1 MRRSPARLAPDSP
14 TPSAADAVLDTP
26 NLTGRIRHCG
36 RMPTRP
42 ANRAPTRP
50 GICVRQGSMLSTGT
64 IDLLAILSASQ
75 ALSSETSIEGL
86 HARVVDVLAAM
97 TGATEVQLLV
107 WSEDRQDWLLPAP
120 AGGMSPV
127 GGAGSHHDV
136 PVSVL
141 RYTQRLSEPLV
152 VIDATSDDRFAVD
165 PYFADIDR
173 CSLVALPILSRGRL
187 RAMLLL
193 ENRLLRGAFTAERLD
208 AVKLIA
214 GQLAV
219 SLDNAQLYSELAASR
234 ARVVAAADQTRRHI
248 ERDLHDGAQ
257 QRLVSL
263 ALELRMAQAEVSP
276 EAGELRMRLDRAVE
290 QASGA
295 LEELRDLSRG
305 IHPAILTEGGLGPA
319 LRAVTRRSPI
329 PVQLDLRVEERL
341 PEQVEVSA
349 YYIVAEALTNAA
361 KHSRASAI
369 TVTVERDRARG
380 SLRIEV
386 ADDGVGGADF
396 TGGTGLVGLKDRAE
410 ALGGHIDLH
419 SPRGAGTTLR
429 VELPL
434 NRANGES

>member
-1 MRRSPARLAPDSP
+1 M
-14 TPSAADAVLDTP
+14 
-26 NLTGRIRHCG
+26 
-36 RMPTRP
+36 
-42 ANRAPTRP
+42 
-50 GICVRQGSMLSTGT
+50 
-64 IDLLAILSASQ
+64 
-75 ALSSETSIEGL
+75 
-86 HARVVDVLAAM
+86 
-97 TGATEVQLLV
+97 
-107 WSEDRQDWLLPAP
+107 
-120 AGGMSPV
+120 
-127 GGAGSHHDV
+127 
-136 PVSVL
+136 L
-141 RYTQRLSEPLV
+141 RYAQRLSEPLV
-152 VIDATSDDRFAVD
+152 VTDATSDDRFAGD
-165 PYFADIDR
+165 PYFADVDR

-193 ENRLLRGAFTAERLD
+193 ENRLIRGAFTAERLD

-234 ARVVAAADQTRRHI
+234 TRIVAAADQTRRQI

-329 PVQLDLRVEERL
+329 PVQLDLGVEERL

-369 TVTVERDRARG
+369 TVTVERDRDRG
-380 SLRIEV
+380 SLCIEV

-419 SPRGAGTTLR
+419 SPPGAGTTLR
-429 VELPL
+429 VQLPL
-434 NRANGES
+434 NRANSES

>member
-1 MRRSPARLAPDSP
+1 MSNGRGSHWSCPTPPVMIASLATPTSP
-14 TPSAADAVLDTP
+14 TPTAA
-26 NLTGRIRHCG
+26 
-36 RMPTRP
+36 
-42 ANRAPTRP
+42 
-50 GICVRQGSMLSTGT
+50 
-64 IDLLAILSASQ
+64 
-75 ALSSETSIEGL
+75 
-86 HARVVDVLAAM
+86 
-97 TGATEVQLLV
+97 
-107 WSEDRQDWLLPAP
+107 
-120 AGGMSPV
+120 
-127 GGAGSHHDV
+127 
-136 PVSVL
+136 
-141 RYTQRLSEPLV
+141 
-152 VIDATSDDRFAVD
+152 
-165 PYFADIDR
+165 R
-173 CSLVALPILSRGRL
+173 CWLSRSSAEGSL
-187 RAMLLL
+187 RALLLL
-193 ENRLLRGAFTAERLD
+193 ENRLMRGAFTAERLS
-208 AVKLIA
+208 AVNLIA

-234 ARVVAAADQTRRHI
+234 ARVVAAADQTRRQI

-263 ALELRMAQAEVSP
+263 ALELQMAQAEVSP

-329 PVQLDLRVEERL
+329 PVELDLGVEERL
-341 PEQVEVSA
+341 PDQVEVSA

-429 VELPL
+429 VDASAQPGQRRIVRQRP
-434 NRANGES
+434 RAFACRDYCRL

>member
-1 MRRSPARLAPDSP
+1 
-14 TPSAADAVLDTP
+14 
-26 NLTGRIRHCG
+26 
-36 RMPTRP
+36 
-42 ANRAPTRP
+42 
-50 GICVRQGSMLSTGT
+50 
-64 IDLLAILSASQ
+64 
-75 ALSSETSIEGL
+75 
-86 HARVVDVLAAM
+86 M
-97 TGATEVQLLV
+97 TGATDVALLV
-107 WSEDRQDWLLPAP
+107 WNDEHRHWLLPAT
-120 AGGMSPV
+120 GRV
-127 GGAGSHHDV
+127 GGASTSDTA
-136 PVSVL
+136 PMSVL
-141 RYTQRLSEPLV
+141 RYVERTREPLV
-152 VIDATSDDRFAVD
+152 VPDATRDDRFARD
-165 PYFADIDR
+165 PYFADADC
-173 CSLVALPILSRGRL
+173 CSLLAVPILSRGIL
-187 RAMLLL
+187 RALLLL
-193 ENRLLRGAFTAERLD
+193 ENRLLRGAFTAERLS
-208 AVKLIA
+208 AVNLIA

-219 SLDNAQLYSELAASR
+219 SLDNAQLYAELAASR
-234 ARVVAAADQTRRHI
+234 ARDRRPPPIRPASAI

-305 IHPAILTEGGLGPA
+305 IHPAILTDGGLGPA

-329 PVQLDLRVEERL
+329 PVQLDLGVEERL

-429 VELPL
+429 VAASAQPGQRRILRPERDIVPITTRFTDEISRLQ
-434 NRANGES
+434 RSME